1 MQENPKE
8 NQIAVF
14 FDFENIVRG
23 VEDRFGRGAHV
34 SVDHILKRLTIQGRV
49 VIKRAYADFSRFTQ
63 YRDGLLGNAVSC
75 IHMFSLKNHDA
86 KNGADIRI
94 AVDVMEVLFAYPN
107 LTHIALISGDSDF
120 TPVVQKVREHGRYV
134 IGVGVKGSVSRYLIQ
149 SCNEFIY
156 YDNLVANEKETQAD
170 VSGLEQARK
179 LLLSSLDEL
188 SRQYGEPPRAGQV
201 KSAMIRLDPS
211 FSEANFGF
219 RRFTD
224 FVRAND
230 DLVDIINHKGHD
242 GDIRISLSEG
252 HGRQASLT
260 LEVARQLLLDA
271 VNELRAQ
278 GHSKPSAAL
287 LKARLVQQ
295 SSDFDEKRLGYK
307 NFADFLREQKD
318 IIRVSA
324 KRS

>member
-1 MQENPKE
+1 MENQE

-23 VEDRFGRGAHV
+23 VEDHFGRGTQV
-34 SVDHILKRLTIQGRV
+34 SIEHILNRLNILGRV

-63 YRDGLLGNAVSC
+63 YRDDLLGNAINC
-75 IHMFSLKNHDA
+75 IHMFALKNHDA

-134 IGVGVKGSVSRYLIQ
+134 IGIGVKGSVSRYLIQ
-149 SCNEFIY
+149 SCNEFLF
-156 YDNLVANEKETQAD
+156 YDTLVSEDAGKNKTD
-170 VSGLEQARK
+170 VRDLEHART
-179 LLLSSLDEL
+179 LMRTALEEL
-188 SRQYGEPPRAGQV
+188 SRQYNEPPRAGQV

-230 DLVDIINHKGHD
+230 DIAEMITRGRDSDRVVMLDAVD
-242 GDIRISLSEG
+242 
-252 HGRQASLT
+252 QASLT
-260 LEVARQLLLDA
+260 LEKAREILVEA
-271 VNELRAQ
+271 IAELKEQ
-278 GHSKPSAAL
+278 GQVKPSAAL
-287 LKARLVQQ
+287 LKARMLQRH
-295 SSDFDEKRLGYK
+295 SEFDEKLLGFK

-318 IIRVSA
+318 IIRVNTR
-324 KRS
+324 KV

>member
-1 MQENPKE
+1 MESQE

-23 VEDRFGRGAHV
+23 VEDRFGRGAQV
-34 SVDHILKRLTIQGRV
+34 SIERILNRLNILGRV

-63 YRDGLLGNAVSC
+63 YREALLGNAVSC
-75 IHMFSLKNHDA
+75 IHMFALKNHDA

-134 IGVGVKGSVSRYLIQ
+134 IGIGVKGSVSRYLIQ
-149 SCNEFIY
+149 SCNEFLY
-156 YDNLVANEKETQAD
+156 YDTLIADTSKTETD
-170 VSGLEQARK
+170 VRDLEHART
-179 LLLSSLDEL
+179 LLRMALEEL
-188 SRQYGEPPRAGQV
+188 SRQYTEPPRAGQV

-230 DLVDIINHKGHD
+230 DLVELKVNGKEG
-242 GDIRISLSEG
+242 GDIRVALLDSDTP
-252 HGRQASLT
+252 SLT
-260 LEVARQLLLDA
+260 LEKAREFLVEVVA
-271 VNELRAQ
+271 ELREQ
-278 GHSKPSAAL
+278 NHSKPSAAL
-287 LKARLVQQ
+287 LKARLLQRHNE
-295 SSDFDEKRLGYK
+295 FDEKQLGFK
-307 NFADFLREQKD
+307 SFAAFLREQKD
-318 IIRVSA
+318 IIRVNA
-324 KRS
+324 RKA

>member
-1 MQENPKE
+1 METQE

-23 VEDRFGRGAHV
+23 VEDRFGRGAQV
-34 SVDHILKRLTIQGRV
+34 SIEHILNRLNVMGRV

-63 YRDGLLGNAVSC
+63 YRESLLGNAINC
-75 IHMFSLKNHDA
+75 IHMFALKNHDA

-134 IGVGVKGSVSRYLIQ
+134 IGIGVKGSVSRYLIQ

-156 YDNLVANEKETQAD
+156 YDTLIADSSKTETD
-170 VSGLEQARK
+170 VRDLEEART
-179 LLLSSLDEL
+179 LLRMALEEL
-188 SRQYGEPPRAGQV
+188 SRQYTEPPRAGQV

-230 DLVDIINHKGHD
+230 DLVELKVNKREG
-242 GDIRISLSEG
+242 GDIRIALLDSEVP
-252 HGRQASLT
+252 SLT
-260 LEVARQLLLDA
+260 LEKAREFLLEVVA
-271 VNELRAQ
+271 ELREQNHA
-278 GHSKPSAAL
+278 KPSAAL
-287 LKARLVQQ
+287 LKARLLQRHNE
-295 SSDFDEKRLGYK
+295 FDEKKLGFK
-307 NFADFLREQKD
+307 SFAAFLREQKD
-318 IIRVSA
+318 IIRVNA
-324 KRS
+324 RKP